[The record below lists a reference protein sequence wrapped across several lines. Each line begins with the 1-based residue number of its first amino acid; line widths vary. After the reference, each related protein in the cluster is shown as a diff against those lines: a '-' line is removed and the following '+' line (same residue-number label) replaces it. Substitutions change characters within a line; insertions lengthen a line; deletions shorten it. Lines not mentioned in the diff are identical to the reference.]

1 MGNITKSIDTVYFN
15 GIKQIKMKCFGR
27 FASQEREFLRR
38 WLSFSSTGP
47 LMPKKPF
54 DTLLWYIDGKT
65 DLHEEG

>member
-1 MGNITKSIDTVYFN
+1 MN
-15 GIKQIKMKCFGR
+15 CFEGLP
-27 FASQEREFLRR
+27 SQERAFLGR
-38 WLSFSSTGP
+38 WLSSSSTGP